1 VSSFSNDW
9 KLIKSLVASNRVEF
23 KKLNVT
29 KRFLDFLAIE
39 NNNSLFALALTS
51 FSPYLEDCKFDHDV
65 LRKK

>member
-51 FSPYLEDCKFDHDV
+51 FSPYLEDCKFVRDD